1 MDKLLTQLADLIRKN
16 LLHTSGLLSLD
27 EMANAVATAKAN
39 EISDRYTVNFANSFL
54 YSKRPGMIIVD
65 DLKNKTSIPFT
76 KCDISITLAS
86 NLYSQLTTYT
96 FFVPG
101 TNYRYTVETK
111 ASNLN
116 QVLTIGKMALPENA
130 VLAMIVDSPNEI
142 ITRIN
147 GTATIVNYKN

>member
-16 LLHTSGLLSLD
+16 LLHTSGRLSLD

-54 YSKRPGMIIVD
+54 YSERPGMIIVD
-65 DLKNKTSIPFT
+65 GLTNKTSIPFA
-76 KCDISITLAS
+76 KCDISITLVS
-86 NLYSQLTTYT
+86 YPSSQLKTYT
-96 FFVPG
+96 FFIPG

-116 QVLTIGKMALPENA
+116 QVLIIGKMALPENA
-130 VLAMIVDSPNEI
+130 VLAMIVDSPKEI